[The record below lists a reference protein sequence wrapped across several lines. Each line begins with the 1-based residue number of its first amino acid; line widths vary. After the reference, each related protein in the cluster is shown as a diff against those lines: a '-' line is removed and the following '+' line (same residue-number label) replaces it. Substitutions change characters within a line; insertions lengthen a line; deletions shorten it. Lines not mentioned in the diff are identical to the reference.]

1 MWECGMCQVCEC
13 EKKTILPLFCV
24 NLQCDMLESGGKYK
38 KGDMDKG
45 MLQEYR
51 ASDRQ
56 NI

>member
-1 MWECGMCQVCEC
+1 MCQVCEC

-24 NLQCDMLESGGKYK
+24 NLQCDMLEYRGKYK

>member
-1 MWECGMCQVCEC
+1 MCQVCEC
-13 EKKTILPLFCV
+13 EKNPILPLFCV
-24 NLQCDMLESGGKYK
+24 NLQCDMLDYRGKYK